1 MKVVIEHLIT
11 HYFLG
16 LTNQWNPNIED
27 ARLFESP
34 EQALWFSFK
43 KLRTPYNVVLRLE
56 GSQYDFAISAG
67 EDSAVSGF
75 SEHKRANLSRSD
87 NWMAALKENS
97 RELVQSTRLLIS
109 ESLRLA
115 AQSNELSAVSRRG
128 ILSAK
133 RVRMR

>member
-43 KLRTPYNVVLRLE
+43 KLRTPYNVVLRLKVRNMT
-56 GSQYDFAISAG
+56 SPFQPAKIPQCL
-67 EDSAVSGF
+67 DSAS
-75 SEHKRANLSRSD
+75 KRGR
-87 NWMAALKENS
+87 
-97 RELVQSTRLLIS
+97 IS
-109 ESLRLA
+109 P
-115 AQSNELSAVSRRG
+115 RRIIG
-128 ILSAK
+128 WP
-133 RVRMR
+133 R